1 MDEEKLKGEREKEEK
16 KQETVK
22 EDVIPL
28 TYTADPYDTL
38 GISEEAIDDAH
49 KYARY
54 AVSALQFEDT
64 QNAVLNL
71 TTALKCLGVTLPPQ
85 H

>member
-1 MDEEKLKGEREKEEK
+1 M
-16 KQETVK
+16 
-22 EDVIPL
+22 IPL
-28 TYTADPYDTL
+28 TYTMDPYDTMGL
-38 GISEEAIDDAH
+38 SVDAIDDAH

-71 TTALKCLGVTLPPQ
+71 TTALNCLGVQLPQ
-85 H
+85 Q

>member
-1 MDEEKLKGEREKEEK
+1 M
-16 KQETVK
+16 
-22 EDVIPL
+22 
-28 TYTADPYDTL
+28 DPYDTMGL
-38 GISEEAIDDAH
+38 SVDAIDDAH

-71 TTALKCLGVTLPPQ
+71 TTALNCLGVQLPQ
-85 H
+85 Q